1 MRGVTTRGY
10 REGGEQER
18 KLAAADIRDAA
29 RKLAAWSRNQ
39 GVLQSMDASWAEE
52 AKTPGS

>member
-18 KLAAADIRDAA
+18 KLAAGDIRDAA
-29 RKLAAWSRNQ
+29 RKLAAWPRTQ
-39 GVLQSMDASWAEE
+39 GVLQSMAASWEEE
-52 AKTPGS
+52 AKTRGS